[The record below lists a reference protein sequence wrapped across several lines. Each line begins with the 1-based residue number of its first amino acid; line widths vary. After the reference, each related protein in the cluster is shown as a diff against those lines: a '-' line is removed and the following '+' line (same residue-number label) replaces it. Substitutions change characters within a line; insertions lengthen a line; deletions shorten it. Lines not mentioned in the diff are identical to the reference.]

1 MSEILVITLAYC
13 AIAAILVAAVLYL
26 ERHW

>member
-1 MSEILVITLAYC
+1 MSEILVITLIFLIFV
-13 AIAAILVAAVLYL
+13 AIIVTAVLYL

>member
-1 MSEILVITLAYC
+1 MGEILVITLVFL
-13 AIAAILVAAVLYL
+13 IILAILAVAVLYL